1 MAELLFYVLLAD
13 INRRDSKIYFKKKKK
28 IDGGDIQTSNV
39 ILETIYK
46 TECVC
51 VCVCV
56 FRGTIK
62 FASVADTSTSIFC
75 FFLL

>member
-51 VCVCV
+51 VCV